1 MARILLRKSKPEN
14 TRVKG
19 ELVRRLQ
26 QSLTD
31 KGFSVGT
38 IDGIFGGDSEK
49 AVKAWQDKQGVN
61 QDGIVTFDSW
71 TSITGT
77 APPNWRERALQLTA
91 DFEGTGFG
99 KIVGNFDGAW
109 LTWGIIGFTLKH
121 GELSKIIRRLNQ
133 DHPARLQEA
142 FQGKLGELLAV
153 MNAGPAEQEDFANRI
168 SLGQDRYKVDP
179 EWARAFARLGEFPEA
194 QAIQME
200 RVDIYLE
207 RGAKDAQ
214 RFGMASE
221 LGLALCFDIAVQ
233 NGGID
238 FDKEENSIRQRLKQS
253 PANGEIDIRLVVTEV
268 IAENSNPAYAADVRS
283 RKRTIATGTGIVHG
297 ARYDVGE
304 WGLAEMAVGG

>member
-1 MARILLRKSKPEN
+1 MSRLLFGVGAQGPLI
-14 TRVKG
+14 VD
-19 ELVRRLQ
+19 LQ
-26 QSLTD
+26 SSLTR
-31 KGFSVGT
+31 KGFDPNGA
-38 IDGIFGGDSEK
+38 DGLYGHDTEV
-49 AVKAWQDKQGVN
+49 AVKAFQVAAAQPASGVVS
-61 QDGIVTFDSW
+61 DELWTAITDS
-71 TSITGT
+71 
-77 APPNWRERALQLTA
+77 PPPGVEPRCIQLTST
-91 DFEGTGFG
+91 FEGHGYTLAQ
-99 KIVGNFDGAW
+99 GNWDGAW
-109 LTWGIIGFTLKH
+109 ITWGIIGFTLKH

-268 IAENSNPAYAADVRS
+268 IAENSNPTYAADVRS

-304 WGLAEMAVGG
+304 WGLAEVAVGG